1 MATASRNERKKRR
14 QKRTNSLL
22 KQSLKQT
29 YQAHANALVTLFA
42 VLAQRGGSV
51 MVTKGTLEQASQ
63 NLNRLSYQVD
73 KGDNEREYIVR
84 VVENTPNT
92 TATTDIY
99 TRNEEVEPN
108 LPGLLD
114 DTLDLTAD
122 DV

>member
-73 KGDNEREYIVR
+73 KGDNEGEFIVR